1 MRTTLD
7 IPERLINDLL
17 KVLKLSKKNEAVR
30 IAIDDFV
37 RRKKRE
43 NLLNLRGG
51 IDIEDISKKI
61 REAERDESHC

>member
-43 NLLNLRGG
+43 NLLNLKGG
-51 IDIEDISKKI
+51 IDIEDMSKKI
-61 REAERDESHC
+61 REAERDESHR

>member
-7 IPERLINDLL
+7 IPEKLINDLL

-30 IAIDDFV
+30 IAVEDFV

-43 NLLNLRGG
+43 KLLSLKGG
-51 IDIEDISKKI
+51 FDIEDVSKKI

>member
-7 IPERLINDLL
+7 IPEKLINDLL

-30 IAIDDFV
+30 IAVEDFV

-43 NLLNLRGG
+43 KLLSLKGG
-51 IDIEDISKKI
+51 IDIEDVSRKI
-61 REAERDESHC
+61 REAERDESHH

>member
-7 IPERLINDLL
+7 IPERLISDLL

-43 NLLNLRGG
+43 NLLNLKGG
-51 IDIEDISKKI
+51 IDIEDMSKKI

>member
-30 IAIDDFV
+30 IAVEDFV

-43 NLLNLRGG
+43 KLLSLKGG
-51 IDIEDISKKI
+51 IDIEDMSKKI